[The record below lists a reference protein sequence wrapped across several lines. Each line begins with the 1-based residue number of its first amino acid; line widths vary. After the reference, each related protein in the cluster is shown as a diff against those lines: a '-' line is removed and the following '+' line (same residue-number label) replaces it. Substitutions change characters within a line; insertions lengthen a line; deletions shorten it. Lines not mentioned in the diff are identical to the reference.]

1 VSVQEA
7 ANAVAVDDDAEVI
20 ELWRPAQAR
29 EALHDLPTPPPWHAA
44 AERRIAPAD
53 WLRFET
59 YVAEIFTALGME
71 VDTPGTRET
80 PRRFLEALHDATAGY
95 DGDPKLATLFPTE
108 SVAAFE
114 AAPSQI
120 IEGPIPFHALCEHHA
135 LPFYGVAHVGYVAD
149 EQVIGISK
157 LTRLVRLFA
166 RRFTMQERLG
176 EQIADTLLELVGAR
190 GVAVHLEA
198 SHLCVRM
205 RGVEEGS
212 ATVTTFWRGA
222 FSEPELRQEFL
233 AEVHGRKLV
242 R

>member
-1 VSVQEA
+1 MSVQEA
-7 ANAVAVDDDAEVI
+7 ANAVDDDAEVI

-29 EALHDLPTPPPWHAA
+29 EALQDLPTPRPWNAA
-44 AERRIAPAD
+44 AERRVAPAD

-80 PRRFLEALHDATAGY
+80 PRRFLQALYDATAGY
-95 DGDPKLATLFPTE
+95 DGDPKLATLFPSE
-108 SVAAFE
+108 GVDALE

-135 LPFYGVAHVGYVAD
+135 LPFYGVAHVGYIAD

-190 GVAVHLEA
+190 GVAVHLQA

-222 FSEPELRQEFL
+222 FREPELRQEFL